1 MPTMPWSTPCRG
13 QREGVY
19 GPAELPMRFHMAMRG
34 QLLHLLRWKPPG
46 EPHRNPNKISL
57 LMIALLH
64 FLTDV

>member
-1 MPTMPWSTPCRG
+1 
-13 QREGVY
+13 
-19 GPAELPMRFHMAMRG
+19 MAMRG